1 MNRGDGAA
9 KVCARVNEV
18 MKALPRPRRGATRE
32 EFFAQRNLWSVEIQ
46 STCDQVIE
54 YYEGILLLV
63 DQGGCTDRLPPWQG
77 VSMKHPSAW
86 NTRAATRAS
95 CEIGS
100 KGK

>member
-18 MKALPRPRRGATRE
+18 RKALPRPRRGATRE
-32 EFFAQRNLWSVEIQ
+32 EFSAQRNLWSVEIQ

-63 DQGGCTDRLPPWQG
+63 DQGGAPTGCRP
-77 VSMKHPSAW
+77 
-86 NTRAATRAS
+86 
-95 CEIGS
+95 
-100 KGK
+100 GKEYP